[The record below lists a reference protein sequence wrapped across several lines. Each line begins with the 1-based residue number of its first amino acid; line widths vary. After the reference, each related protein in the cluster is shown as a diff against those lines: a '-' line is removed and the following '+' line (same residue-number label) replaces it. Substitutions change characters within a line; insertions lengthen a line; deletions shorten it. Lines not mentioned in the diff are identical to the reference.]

1 MSSVKNNQSHLL
13 LRLFFSPRIPWQ
25 PSLGNSHIHS
35 SPAKVGE
42 QKRWS
47 DVLPRCRSLR
57 PSTRRQNFLFT
68 VRILQRGAQK
78 FRGPVLL
85 RVSAAARPRS
95 CHTLSIYFLL
105 RGLRV
110 ITNKW
115 KGSFPE
121 GPCSLCA
128 RRKET
133 IQANWRG
140 SLAIIEKIKK
150 NLETTLDSLALIN
163 RRSFSQA
170 ATNEKCENQ
179 MNFFLRSSQVYG
191 KKKILLIR
199 LV

>member
-13 LRLFFSPRIPWQ
+13 LRLFFSTRIPWQ

-35 SPAKVGE
+35 SPAKIGE

-47 DVLPRCRSLR
+47 NVLPRCRSLR
-57 PSTRRQNFLFT
+57 PSTRHQNFLFT
-68 VRILQRGAQK
+68 VRILRGAQK

-85 RVSAAARPRS
+85 RVSTAARSRS
-95 CHTLSIYFLL
+95 CHRLSIYFLL

-128 RRKET
+128 WRKET
-133 IQANWRG
+133 IQANRRG
-140 SLAIIEKIKK
+140 SLPIIKSHQGQKK
-150 NLETTLDSLALIN
+150 TWK
-163 RRSFSQA
+163 QPW
-170 ATNEKCENQ
+170 
-179 MNFFLRSSQVYG
+179 
-191 KKKILLIR
+191 ILWR
-199 LV
+199 

>member
-13 LRLFFSPRIPWQ
+13 LRLFFSARIPWQ
-25 PSLGNSHIHS
+25 LSLGNSHIS
-35 SPAKVGE
+35 SPAKMGE

-47 DVLPRCRSLR
+47 NVLPRCRSRR
-57 PSTRRQNFLFT
+57 PSTRHQNFLFT

-85 RVSAAARPRS
+85 GVDTAARSRR
-95 CHTLSIYFLL
+95 LSIYFLL

-128 RRKET
+128 WRKET
-133 IQANWRG
+133 IQANRRG
-140 SLAIIEKIKK
+140 SLAIIKSHQGQKTWK
-150 NLETTLDSLALIN
+150 
-163 RRSFSQA
+163 QPW
-170 ATNEKCENQ
+170 
-179 MNFFLRSSQVYG
+179 
-191 KKKILLIR
+191 ILWR
-199 LV
+199 